1 MSDLLH
7 KGLHTLLCVFCL
19 EITLKMNSC
28 SLLSLRSR
36 QGSHRWRICSQ
47 TCVMDDVCCS
57 CWSSWLDIS
66 WYDHVHSRAC
76 PESEVALKAIS
87 SFVMSTTYYEG
98 NNLCFRKWLL
108 LCQLLTL
115 ADRNEWKCRF
125 FWEQKGNVPD
135 RNRAVDRAHSAVLVR
150 SRPADSGQE
159 VGRSLWSCCGQL
171 LTSTVRPVAHLQ

>member
-115 ADRNEWKCRF
+115 GDRNEWKCRF
-125 FWEQKGNVPD
+125 CESKKATCQIEIGLLTEHIALSWSG
-135 RNRAVDRAHSAVLVR
+135 AVLR
-150 SRPADSGQE
+150 TRGRRWAGLSGPAAVSF
-159 VGRSLWSCCGQL
+159 
-171 LTSTVRPVAHLQ
+171 